1 VQSPEAVATTADV
14 SPQKSTWAVRIGLV
28 FVGLMITLPFL
39 NFHHSFPLVTF
50 YTEWIAFALGGV
62 ALFALVPAATGAAAR
77 IPYLTLGLIG
87 LMLVLLVQ
95 SALGQVTYAERNLL
109 GMLYVLWAALLV
121 WLGSHLREQLGIERL
136 ALVVQCFLACGG
148 LLVAMTGF
156 AMYYGI
162 DVLGFRLTAG
172 PGMEGMMVG
181 TIGQRNNLANY
192 LGCALVSVVFL
203 YGRRRMSLAPATLVA
218 VPLIVALVL
227 STSRAGLLYVT
238 LAPLAA
244 SWAFWRGDRARLRPL
259 LAFSSGAL
267 LLFLTVNLVA
277 ALSSGPGAPVPT
289 PGERWLESFAPGRGQ
304 YDLYT
309 RLYFLK
315 ESWAMF
321 TAHPF
326 LGAGFGEFAWNVFEH
341 GADPQG
347 RNWAVTMHAHNA
359 LFELLAETGLLGTLC
374 VVLPLALWLRAFHWK
389 DPGPDG
395 AWIMAVLAVQALHSA
410 LEFPLW
416 HANFL
421 GLAAVLAGAA
431 AQPRVALA
439 FSRLRR
445 WALFAVLVG
454 GMLTIAMVFSDYRG
468 FERWYREAD
477 ASQRK
482 GSPLSEQQ
490 LGELA
495 RGRASSL
502 FAGYY
507 DLLASELLI
516 LDREH
521 LDAKLELNTR
531 ALRFAPIPS
540 VALRETALQSLSG
553 ERAEAERT
561 LSRLAAMYP
570 ADLPGNLRLIEQ
582 LAREHPADFGALA
595 LEATRKYGSAR

>member
-1 VQSPEAVATTADV
+1 MFSV
-14 SPQKSTWAVRIGLV
+14 
-28 FVGLMITLPFL
+28 PFL
-39 NFHHSFPLVTF
+39 NFHHSLPLVTF

-62 ALFALVPAATGAAAR
+62 ALFALVPAAPGSAIR
-77 IPYLTLGLIG
+77 IPYLTLGLLG
-87 LMLVLLVQ
+87 LMLVLLIQ
-95 SALGQVTYAERNLL
+95 AAIGQVAYAERNLL

-121 WLGSHLREQLGIERL
+121 WLGSHLRERCGIDRL
-136 ALVVQCFLACGG
+136 ALILQCFLASGG
-148 LLVAMTGF
+148 LLVALTGF

-162 DVLGFRLTAG
+162 DVLGYRLSSG
-172 PGMEGMMVG
+172 PGMEGMMFG
-181 TIGQRNNLANY
+181 TIGQRNNFANY

-203 YGRRRMSLAPATLVA
+203 YGRRRMGLAPAALVA
-218 VPLIVALVL
+218 VPLILALVL

-244 SWAFWRGDRARLRPL
+244 SWAFWRGDRTRLRPA

-267 LLFLTVNLVA
+267 LLFLVLDLAVA
-277 ALSSGPGAPVPT
+277 LTSGPGAPVPT
-289 PGERWLESFAPGRGQ
+289 PGERWLESFASGRGQ
-304 YDLYT
+304 YDIYT
-309 RLYFLK
+309 RLYFLR

-321 TAHPF
+321 ASHPF
-326 LGAGFGEFAWNVFEH
+326 LGAGFGEFAWNVFEY

-347 RNWAVTMHAHNA
+347 RSWAMAAHAHNA
-359 LFELLAETGLLGTLC
+359 LFELLAETGLPGTLC
-374 VVLPLALWLRAFHWK
+374 VALPLALWLRAFRWK
-389 DPGPDG
+389 SPGVEG
-395 AWIMAVLAVQALHSA
+395 AWIMAVLAIQALHSA

-431 AQPRVALA
+431 AQPGVALA
-439 FSRLRR
+439 FNRFRQG
-445 WALFAVLVG
+445 ALFAVLAG
-454 GMLTIAMVFSDYRG
+454 GMLTIGMVFSDYRG

-482 GSPLSEQQ
+482 GSAFSERQ

-495 RGRASSL
+495 QGRASSL

-531 ALRFAPIPS
+531 VLRFAPIPG
-540 VALRETALQSLSG
+540 VALRQAVLQSLSG
-553 ERAEAERT
+553 ERAQAERT
-561 LSRLAAMYP
+561 FSRLAAMYP
-570 ADLPGNLRLIEQ
+570 ADLPGNLTRIEQ
-582 LAREHPADFGALA
+582 WAREQPADFAALA
-595 LEATRKYGSAR
+595 AGARRKYGPAP